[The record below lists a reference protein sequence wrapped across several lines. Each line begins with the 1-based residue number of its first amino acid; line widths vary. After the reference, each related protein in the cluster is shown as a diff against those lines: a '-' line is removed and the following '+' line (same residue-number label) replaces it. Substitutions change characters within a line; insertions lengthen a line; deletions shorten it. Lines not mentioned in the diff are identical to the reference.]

1 MGMSQL
7 IIRPAIARTK
17 ILKNVFII
25 EAGDCSNIGALRV
38 WMSEPIALQ
47 KRKYGVSKALE
58 SWLRSNKITS
68 TSILLLPLAACGGVS
83 SSSDNTESDRTET
96 VQGYV
101 FDGYI
106 SGATV
111 FLDLDADGSK
121 GINEPSSTTSNS
133 GLFNISTVPGTEN
146 SKIKV
151 LAGGIDVDT
160 GEIFKGSLTAPGGST
175 VVSPLT
181 TMIVE
186 LSSVLNITDQEA
198 VSHLQ
203 NAMSLQGIDILNT
216 DPFAGSGDLALAKAT
231 TLLGTAMQLGSS
243 DNEADALLS
252 TIAGKLVDQVNGDTL
267 STFNLQSQ
275 LQDAVWVKN
284 VLTTSIPSIS
294 DPQFKAA
301 IFAQRASDIQ
311 QTNTVS
317 DLSNLQSNANAVF
330 GSNGVSVGNGFNLS

>member
-1 MGMSQL
+1 MDMSQL
-7 IIRPAIARTK
+7 IIRPAIARGK
-17 ILKNVFII
+17 ILGNVFII

-68 TSILLLPLAACGGVS
+68 TSILLLPLAACGGDGSFFGTYGGGGVS
-83 SSSDNTESDRTET
+83 SSSDITESDLTET

-175 VVSPLT
+175 VVS
-181 TMIVE
+181 
-186 LSSVLNITDQEA
+186 LSLI
-198 VSHLQ
+198 H
-203 NAMSLQGIDILNT
+203 I
-216 DPFAGSGDLALAKAT
+216 
-231 TLLGTAMQLGSS
+231 
-243 DNEADALLS
+243 
-252 TIAGKLVDQVNGDTL
+252 
-267 STFNLQSQ
+267 
-275 LQDAVWVKN
+275 
-284 VLTTSIPSIS
+284 
-294 DPQFKAA
+294 
-301 IFAQRASDIQ
+301 
-311 QTNTVS
+311 
-317 DLSNLQSNANAVF
+317 
-330 GSNGVSVGNGFNLS
+330 